1 MSKVQPERA
10 SICSAARRFRLAA
23 IVSSLLVAS
32 ILSGCN
38 SQPPIELDERFLL
51 VGFRD
56 DMGMPRELYKW
67 TAPIRVHT
75 EGATKD
81 QRRMVHEHAELLGRV
96 TGLPVSVD
104 PEDPNLV
111 VLFGNEEE
119 LQPYLDDWAIGGDRL
134 NWPGFFRSE
143 CFAGISGPGHDPFAV
158 AFILQDLPERKN
170 RLCIVQEMTQA
181 LGLFGDIDGRSD
193 TSFASWGGA
202 DRLTEFDV
210 MMLEILYDPR
220 LRSGMSE
227 AVAMPIV
234 RQIIAEEL
242 R

>member
-1 MSKVQPERA
+1 MHSVHPGRA
-10 SICSAARRFRLAA
+10 VFCGITRHIRPAA
-23 IVSSLLVAS
+23 VVVLVA
-32 ILSGCN
+32 IAGTLLGCT

-81 QRRMVHEHAELLGRV
+81 QRQMVREHAELLGRV

-104 PEDPNLV
+104 PVDPNLV

-119 LQPYLDDWAIGGDRL
+119 LQPYLDEWAIGGDRL

-143 CFAGISGPGHDPFAV
+143 CFAGVSGPGDDPFAV

-193 TSFASWGGA
+193 TSFASWGGS
-202 DRLTEFDV
+202 DRLTELDV
-210 MMLEILYDPR
+210 VLLEILYDPR

-227 AVAMPIV
+227 SVAMPIV
-234 RQIIAEEL
+234 RQIIAEDL